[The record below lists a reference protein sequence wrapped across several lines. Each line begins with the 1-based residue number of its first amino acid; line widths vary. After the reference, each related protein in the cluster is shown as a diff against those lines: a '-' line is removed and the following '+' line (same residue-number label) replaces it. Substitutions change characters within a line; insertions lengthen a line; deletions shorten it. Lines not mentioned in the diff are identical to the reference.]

1 MLSKLACSLY
11 VSPMLA
17 DARLPTF
24 SARNNTARQADR
36 HEDTDPEVEHS
47 TVHPLPLNM
56 KDVSTKSSA
65 RMASAEVTT
74 VRVIARDTPS
84 AVGAES

>member
-1 MLSKLACSLY
+1 
-11 VSPMLA
+11 
-17 DARLPTF
+17 
-24 SARNNTARQADR
+24 
-36 HEDTDPEVEHS
+36 
-47 TVHPLPLNM
+47 M

-65 RMASAEVTT
+65 RMVSAEFTT